1 MKKIKTFALAMAV
14 VSTLSS
20 SIVFAAV
27 TTKTPAEITSGLT
40 GKTAAQVVQE
50 KAAGKT
56 YGTIAKEAGKLDEFK
71 AESLKQKKQILDQRV
86 AEGKLTQEKAD
97 EIYNA
102 IKTSQENCDGS
113 GGGSIGK
120 MNGVGFGQ
128 GQGQGQGMG
137 KGSGQGNGMGQGAGM
152 KQGNKN

>member
-1 MKKIKTFALAMAV
+1 MKNIKTFALAIAV

-27 TTKTPAEITSGLT
+27 TTKSPADITAGLT
-40 GKTAAQVVQE
+40 GKTAAQVIE
-50 KAAGKT
+50 ERASGKT
-56 YGTIAKEAGKLDEFK
+56 YGTIAKEAGKLEEFK
-71 AESLKQKKQILDQRV
+71 TESLIQKKAILDQRV
-86 AEGKLTQEKAD
+86 AEGKLTKEKAD

-102 IKTSQENCDGS
+102 LKTNQENCDGA

-128 GQGQGQGMG
+128 GQGMGKG

>member
-1 MKKIKTFALAMAV
+1 MKNIKTFALAMAV

-27 TTKTPAEITSGLT
+27 TAKTPAEITSGLT

-71 AESLKQKKQILDQRV
+71 AESLIQKKAILDQRV

-102 IKTSQENCDGS
+102 LKTNQENCDGA

-120 MNGVGFGQ
+120 MNGVGF

>member
-27 TTKTPAEITSGLT
+27 TTKSPAEITSGLT
-40 GKTAAQVVQE
+40 GKTVAQVTQE
-50 KAAGKT
+50 KA
-56 YGTIAKEAGKLDEFK
+56 AGKLDEFK

-102 IKTSQENCDGS
+102 LKTNQENCDGA

-120 MNGVGFGQ
+120 MNGIGF
-128 GQGQGQGMG
+128 GQGQGMG
-137 KGSGQGNGMGQGAGM
+137 KGAGQGNGMDRGAGM

>member
-20 SIVFAAV
+20 SMVFAAV
-27 TTKTPAEITSGLT
+27 TTKSPADITSGLT
-40 GKTAAQVVQE
+40 GKTTAQVTQE
-50 KAAGKT
+50 KASGKT
-56 YGTIAKEAGKLDEFK
+56 YGSIAKEAGKLDEFK

-102 IKTSQENCDGS
+102 LKTNQENCDGS
-113 GGGSIGK
+113 GSGSIGK
-120 MNGVGFGQ
+120 MNGVGF
-128 GQGQGQGMG
+128 GQGQGMG